1 MSRTLMLATA
11 LALVAPAA
19 LSAQVCQG
27 FASFASGPVQLG
39 AALEFSDDVT
49 IYGAGIGFGAV
60 SGAFVRGEVGRAED
74 DESDG
79 SATLFGINGGWQAS
93 MGLAPSALQ
102 LCPVAGFTYVDGE
115 GEATASEI
123 MLGLS
128 LGAMMSSSQALG
140 VAPFGTISFRRAST
154 ELETAL
160 GTLESDDNYGAL
172 DLGVGF
178 IANEWITIRPAV
190 TIPFAEP
197 DDFEVD
203 VSYGVRFAF
212 NFGGGPR

>member
-1 MSRTLMLATA
+1 MSRKIMFAAA
-11 LALVAPAA
+11 LALVTPAA

-27 FASFASGPVQLG
+27 FASFSNGPVQLG
-39 AALEFSDDVT
+39 AALEFSDNVT

-60 SGAFVRGEVGRAED
+60 NGAFVRGEVGKAED
-74 DESDG
+74 DATDG
-79 SATLFGINGGWQAS
+79 SATLFGVNGGWQIP
-93 MGLAPSALQ
+93 MGLAPSAIQ
-102 LCPVAGFTYVDGE
+102 LCPVAGFTYADGE
-115 GEATASEI
+115 GDATASEI
-123 MLGLS
+123 LLGLS
-128 LGAMMSSSQALG
+128 AGAMMSSSPALS
-140 VAPFGTISFRRAST
+140 VAPFGAVSFRRAST
-154 ELETAL
+154 EVETAL
-160 GTLESDDNYGAL
+160 GTFESDDNYGAI

-212 NFGGGPR
+212 NFGGGAR